1 MDSYTAG
8 SVWIFSPI
16 SRNVLEGLAYLEDV
30 DDDEPEDRG
39 PAGKEVVGLG
49 HQVCSLQRIA
59 TFNPESS
66 AVIIKYVFRI
76 TRARIFSR
84 SS

>member
-1 MDSYTAG
+1 
-8 SVWIFSPI
+8 
-16 SRNVLEGLAYLEDV
+16 LEGLAYLEDV

-66 AVIIKYVFRI
+66 AVIIKYVPGLCDKPLFPDEAWTTYDNRP
-76 TRARIFSR
+76 
-84 SS
+84 